1 MRDDLDLQLGMLRDQ
16 VRAMGERADDMLTA
30 AMRALAD
37 NDLDAVATVVSADR
51 GVDSAYEQ
59 VQHGVLALVALHG
72 PMGHDLRVATAL
84 IHVSL
89 HLERMADYAVNAA
102 RAAERAF
109 ALERN
114 EPLMDELTEMGLHA
128 GAVGRMA
135 LEAFLNEDT
144 ELARRA
150 AERDDEVDER
160 EIATFQRLIELAA
173 AQPDRIEWATRMIR
187 VARHLERYGD
197 HGVDI
202 AEQAIFVITGSTV
215 DL

>member
-1 MRDDLDLQLGMLRDQ
+1 MRKDLTEQLGALRGH
-16 VRAMGERADDMLTA
+16 VAAMGSRADEMLSD
-30 AMRALAD
+30 AMRALRD
-37 NDLDAVATVVSADR
+37 NDLAAAATVVSADTS
-51 GVDSAYEQ
+51 VDSAYEQ

-102 RAAERAF
+102 RAVERAAELPRDA
-109 ALERN
+109 ALIEQ
-114 EPLMDELTEMGLHA
+114 LAGMGDHA
-128 GAVGRMA
+128 GTVGRMA
-135 LEAFLNEDT
+135 LDAFLKED
-144 ELARRA
+144 EALARAA
-150 AERDDEVDER
+150 AERDDAVDEL
-160 EIATFQRLIELAA
+160 ELAIFQRLMGLAGDDPE
-173 AQPDRIEWATRMIR
+173 QLEWATRMIR

-202 AEQAIFVITGSTV
+202 AEQAIFVITGGTV